1 MIRQAARAVLLA
13 LRCSRLGVEVVAISA
28 ATSAKLNR
36 RFRKKRMPADILSF
50 ATPPAMSGGVIGEIY
65 LCPELIGRGTRARR
79 AYRRR
84 LAELTIHGVLHLLGY
99 HHGDVVAKA
108 QMFALQR
115 TFMREVRVS

>member
-13 LRCSRLGVEVVAISA
+13 LRCSRLGVAVVAISA

-50 ATPPAMSGGVIGEIY
+50 ATPPVMSGGVIGEIY
-65 LCPELIGRGTRARR
+65 LCPELIARVARARR

-99 HHGDVVAKA
+99 HHDDREAEA

-115 TFMREVRVS
+115 TLMRKVRVS